1 MPLPGNKTRFRRR
14 GDSSSAFPL
23 IIFFHGSGDSCASW
37 ELLADLL
44 SAHSLLIWDRLE
56 PNIKPDEAISELL
69 RYLDGSDLPSDYVL
83 IAHSY
88 GGTFAKLF
96 LKARPH
102 QVAGMVLVE
111 TGQETGIDPEIE
123 QRQYKDQIL
132 GNKPL
137 VVIRGNTLKWKQMQY
152 ERALAAEQ
160 NHATPTL
167 LIQKQMLDATD
178 KEDERLKKVQLQ
190 LSRNNR
196 YVHLPDCGH
205 GVIQAR
211 PDAVREA
218 VCWVM
223 EHLYSPGDDQQEE
236 PLQETE
242 GRKEE
247 SSSKRNV
254 PARKKKPSLVG
265 KITNLLRKRKGQG
278 SSSRD
283 CP

>member
-1 MPLPGNKTRFRRR
+1 MPQPGKKTRFRTR
-14 GDSSSAFPL
+14 GDPNSVFPL

-44 SAHSLLIWDRLE
+44 NAYQILIWDRLD
-56 PNIKPDEAISELL
+56 PNINLGNAISELL
-69 RYLDGSDLPSDYVL
+69 EYLDGSDLPSEYVL

-88 GGTFAKLF
+88 GGTFARLF
-96 LKARPH
+96 LEEKHH

-123 QRQYKDQIL
+123 QRQYQDQIL
-132 GNKPL
+132 ENKPL

-160 NHATPTL
+160 NMVTPTL

-205 GVIQAR
+205 GVIQER

-218 VCWVM
+218 VGWVM
-223 EHLYSPGDDQQEE
+223 EHLYVQEDEPPEE
-236 PLQETE
+236 PAQETE
-242 GRKEE
+242 GKQEE
-247 SSSKRNV
+247 NGTKRRVPAGKKRN
-254 PARKKKPSLVG
+254 SLVG
-265 KITNLLRKRKGQG
+265 KITNLLRKPRSQG

-283 CP
+283 FP